1 MNWFGTSGDGTTA
14 GAGRRADAPVM
25 MNGNAVMYDA
35 GRILAVG
42 GAPNYQE
49 NADETARWATPRAY
63 TIDITAGLGQPVGV
77 RRVGD
82 MSQPRTFA
90 NSVVLPDGSVVVT
103 GGQQRAKPF
112 TDIDAVR
119 SAELWDPATGNFT
132 ELAAEAI
139 PRTYHSFSLLLADGR
154 VMTGGGG
161 LCWSCQTNHPDVEI
175 LTPPYLLRAD
185 GTRRPRPAITG
196 GVPDQVSAGAT
207 LTVTT
212 DRPVTSFALVRVG
225 TSTHSINSD
234 QRRVA
239 LEAAPAGG
247 NAYRVTI
254 PADRGTTVPGPWLLF
269 ALDRHG
275 TPSVGAWT
283 RIP

>member
-1 MNWFGTSGDGTTA
+1 
-14 GAGRRADAPVM
+14 
-25 MNGNAVMYDA
+25 MYDA
-35 GRILAVG
+35 GKILTVG

-49 NADETARWATPRAY
+49 HNDDTARWATSRAY
-63 TIDITAGLGQPVGV
+63 TLDLTAGFGQPVGV

-112 TDIDAVR
+112 TDNEAVR
-119 SAELWDPATGNFT
+119 TAELWDPKTGLFTTLAT
-132 ELAAEAI
+132 AAI

-154 VMTGGGG
+154 VLAGGGG
-161 LCWSCQTNHPDVEI
+161 MCWGCQTNHPDVEI

-185 GTRRPRPAITG
+185 GTLRARPAITG
-196 GVPDQVSAGAT
+196 GVPAEVSAGAA

-212 DRPVTSFALVRVG
+212 DRPVSSFALVRVG
-225 TSTHSINSD
+225 TSTHSIN
-234 QRRVA
+234 
-239 LEAAPAGG
+239 
-247 NAYRVTI
+247 
-254 PADRGTTVPGPWLLF
+254 F
-269 ALDRHG
+269 ALDEHG
-275 TPSVGAWT
+275 TPSIGAWV